1 MRRALKAAIAVAG
14 LLLGGAGGA
23 RAQFAVLDTANLAQN
38 ILTAAR
44 TLEEINNQLMQIQQ
58 FTQMLEYDAR
68 NVASLNFLGL
78 GQLTSSLDQMNGL
91 MSQARSLAYNVN
103 NLQSQFSTLFPIYG
117 ADVTQRQLFS
127 DAQTR
132 WQASVNTFQHT
143 MAVQSEV
150 VSGIAGDQAQLSALV
165 GQSQSA
171 IGALQA
177 MQVTNQLLALQSKQ
191 LAATQALLSA
201 GGRAQSTETMRQ
213 VEDEEAGRAEWQR
226 FWGNGVSYTPV
237 PVRAFRG
244 TSP

>member
-1 MRRALKAAIAVAG
+1 MRRWLKLVVA
-14 LLLGGAGGA
+14 LLGTALCGAGEA

-103 NLQSQFSTLFPIYG
+103 NLQNQFSSLFPIYG
-117 ADVTQRQLFS
+117 ADVTQRQLLS

-132 WQASVNTFQHT
+132 WKASVDTFQHT
-143 MAVQSEV
+143 MAVQSQI
-150 VSGIAGDQAQLSALV
+150 VSGISGDEAQITALV
-165 GQSQSA
+165 GQSQGA
-171 IGALQA
+171 VGALQA

-201 GGRAQSTETMRQ
+201 GGRAQGTETMRQ

-226 FWGNGVSYTPV
+226 FWGSGVSYTPV
-237 PVRAFRG
+237 PVQAFRG

>member
-1 MRRALKAAIAVAG
+1 MRRSLSAVAAVAG
-14 LLLGGAGGA
+14 TLLWGAGSA
-23 RAQFAVLDTANLAQN
+23 HAQFPVIDAANLGQN
-38 ILTAAR
+38 LLTAAR

-58 FTQMLEYDAR
+58 LTQMLEYDAR

-78 GQLTSSLDQMNGL
+78 GQLTGSLDQVNGL

-103 NLQSQFSTLFPIYG
+103 SLQTQFSNLFPTYG
-117 ADVTQRQLFS
+117 SGVTQAQLLG

-143 MAVQSEV
+143 MQVQSQI
-150 VSGIAGDQAQLSALV
+150 VSDIAGDEALLSSLV

-171 IGALQA
+171 TGSLQA
-177 MQVTNQLLALQSKQ
+177 MQATNQLLALQSKQ
-191 LAATQALLSA
+191 LAATQTLLSA
-201 GGRAQSTETMRQ
+201 GGRAQGTEAMRQ
-213 VEDEEAGRAEWQR
+213 VEEEETARAEWQR

-237 PVRAFRG
+237 PVQAFRG

>member
-1 MRRALKAAIAVAG
+1 MKRALAIAGVLAVVLLPAG
-14 LLLGGAGGA
+14 RPV

-58 FTQMLEYDAR
+58 FTQMLENDAR
-68 NVASLNFLGL
+68 NLASLNFLGL

-103 NLQSQFSTLFPIYG
+103 NLQSQFSALFPIYG
-117 ADVTQRQLFS
+117 PDVTQRQLLS

-165 GQSQSA
+165 G
-171 IGALQA
+171 
-177 MQVTNQLLALQSKQ
+177 
-191 LAATQALLSA
+191 
-201 GGRAQSTETMRQ
+201 
-213 VEDEEAGRAEWQR
+213 
-226 FWGNGVSYTPV
+226 
-237 PVRAFRG
+237 
-244 TSP
+244 